1 MHQVSGL
8 RHLSMTYHSSGVLEL
23 LETLGDR
30 PEEAGRAV
38 DKYKYSCYTLEIAC
52 RCSAIAQSLET
63 RRNSCF
69 FCRRSVDF
77 NMKIEWVPLRVPLER
92 RLQTLATAFFTYTF
106 FTLPITSCLAVAI
119 LLYYGGLIIRTLL
132 LLYFVKIYVDYKKN
146 CAVVEGNGWLFYRSI
161 RRYRDYFP
169 VELVKTA
176 ELPANKN
183 YIVASFPHGILGT
196 GTCINMSL
204 DIEKWLE
211 LFPQVRPKIATLDH
225 HFRTPFLRDI
235 LRWWGMVSVSKESL
249 AYLLSKSNDPKHKDN
264 RDGFTSNAV
273 AVLVGGAQE
282 AMETHPG
289 KYILTL
295 RNRKGFVKMAIR
307 TGSSIVPSLSFGEV
321 DIFDQVANPPDSAL
335 RRFQNVVKKF
345 TGISPLLPKG
355 RGIFNYNYGILP
367 HRRRIVQV
375 VGSPIDVIRS
385 DSPDADYVDKIHAQV
400 IEALEKM
407 FEQYK
412 EEYISDCQQ
421 SKLVI
426 Q

>member
-1 MHQVSGL
+1 
-8 RHLSMTYHSSGVLEL
+8 MTFHSSVVLKL
-23 LETLGDR
+23 FKTLMDR
-30 PEEAGRAV
+30 PEEAGRFV
-38 DKYKYSCYTLEIAC
+38 DKDKYGCYTLEIVC
-52 RCSAIAQSLET
+52 RCYAIAQSLET

-69 FCRRSVDF
+69 FAQRSVDF
-77 NMKIEWVPLRVPLER
+77 NMKIEWAPLRVPLER
-92 RLQTLATAFFTYTF
+92 RLQTLVTAFFTYTF
-106 FTLPITSCLAVAI
+106 FTLPITSCLIVAI
-119 LLYYGGLIIRTLL
+119 LLYYGGLFLRSLL
-132 LLYFVKIYVDYKKN
+132 LIYFVKIYLDYKKN
-146 CAVVEGNGWLFYRSI
+146 CGIVEGNGLNRWLFYRTI
-161 RRYRDYFP
+161 RRYRNYFP

-176 ELPANKN
+176 ELPPNKN
-183 YIVASFPHGILGT
+183 YIVASFPHGIIGT
-196 GTCINMSL
+196 GICINMSL
-204 DIEKWLE
+204 DIENWLE

-225 HFRTPFLRDI
+225 HFKTPFLRDI

-264 RDGFTSNAV
+264 KDGFTSNAV

-282 AMETHPG
+282 AMESHPG

-295 RNRKGFVKMAIR
+295 KNRKGFVKMAIR

-335 RRFQNVVKKF
+335 RRFQNVVKKI

-375 VGSPIDVIRS
+375 VGSPIDVIKS
-385 DSPDADYVDKIHAQV
+385 DNPDADYVDKIHAQV
-400 IEALEKM
+400 IEALENM

-412 EEYISDCQQ
+412 EEYISD
-421 SKLVI
+421 SKQNKLII